1 MMNTSAGM
9 ADKPD
14 ENQELA
20 RAVARLRAGVLS
32 LLFAAMGGLG
42 LFGMTVWLIVKGG
55 IDVGKHLQLLGNY
68 FVGYSVSWPGAFIGL
83 FYGALVGG
91 VLGWV
96 IAFIY
101 NRVVWLRQR

>member
-1 MMNTSAGM
+1 M
-9 ADKPD
+9 A
-14 ENQELA
+14 ENSDANRELT
-20 RAVARLRAGVLS
+20 RAVARLRAGILA

-42 LFGMTVWLIVKGG
+42 LFGMTVWLVVKGG
-55 IDVGKHLQLLGNY
+55 IDVGKHLQLLENY

-91 VLGWV
+91 ALGWV

-101 NRVVWLRQR
+101 NRVVGLRQR

>member
-1 MMNTSAGM
+1 M
-9 ADKPD
+9 A
-14 ENQELA
+14 ENSDTNRELT
-20 RAVARLRAGVLS
+20 RAVARLRAGILA

-42 LFGMTVWLIVKGG
+42 LFGMTVWLLVKGG

-101 NRVVWLRQR
+101 NRVVGLRQR

>member
-1 MMNTSAGM
+1 M
-9 ADKPD
+9 A
-14 ENQELA
+14 ENSDANRELT
-20 RAVARLRAGVLS
+20 RAVARLRAGILS

-42 LFGMTVWLIVKGG
+42 LFGMTAWLVVKGG
-55 IDVGKHLQLLGNY
+55 IDVGKHLQLLENY

-91 VLGWV
+91 ALGWV

-101 NRVVWLRQR
+101 NRVVGLRQR